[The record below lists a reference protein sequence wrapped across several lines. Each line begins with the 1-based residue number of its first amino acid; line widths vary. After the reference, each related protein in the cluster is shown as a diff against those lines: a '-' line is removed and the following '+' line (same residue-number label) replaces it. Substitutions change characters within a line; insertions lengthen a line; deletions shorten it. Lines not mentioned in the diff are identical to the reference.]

1 MNRIKS
7 LLNKRIGFFIFA
19 LILLWIKTYV
29 AYLLEFDLGVTG
41 LFQNI
46 ILLLNPLPS
55 AVLFL
60 SLALYFKGSKKSYIT
75 MLVIYF
81 LMSLWLFANILYY
94 REFSDFITASIAM
107 GAGGLTTG
115 LIPSTIALL
124 QPWDIIYWL
133 DFILLVSILV
143 IKKTNINLDPRGFYK
158 RYAFAATALG
168 IAFFAGNL
176 SMAEADRPQLLERT
190 FDRNYIVKYL
200 GLNFFGGYNVYNTV
214 QNNQIKAQADESDL
228 SGAVEFVQNNHAE
241 PNPQYFGQA
250 EGRNVITISLES
262 MQQFLI
268 DYQLEGPDGQQ
279 HEVLPFLNDI
289 YHSNDTYSFS
299 NFFHQTGQGKSSDA
313 EVLAETSLFGLP
325 QGSAFQ
331 SLGSTNTFHAAP
343 NILKET
349 AGYTS
354 AAFHGNTGTFW
365 NRNDTY
371 QSFGYDY
378 FFDSRSYDT
387 SGNRTHEYG
396 LKDKLFFHDSA
407 EYMQQ
412 LPQPFYAKFVTVSNH
427 FPYPLSEENAE
438 IPKANTSDQTINQY
452 FQTANYADQAIEEF
466 FSWLQESGVY
476 ENSIIVMYGDHYGV
490 SNARNPVLGE
500 DLFGIPQN
508 EWSGYHDTQKQRVP
522 MMIHIPGSD
531 SGKIIDKYTG
541 QVDILPTLLHLLGI
555 NTDPYLF
562 MGQDMLSEQN
572 NNLVTLRNGRVI
584 TPKYTFVGGTI
595 YDTETGEVLNETLSE
610 DQVNKLS
617 DKRQEAT
624 EVLTHSDQ
632 ILQMDLLRF
641 YTPETLTGVEPIP
654 YTYGEQHQYLKEE
667 TNRETSLEAQSEHPN
682 PASLYKTNAPEM
694 SNNQNSQ
701 NGQTQQGSQPGENV
715 QNDNAKQNN
724 QNQDAQQN
732 GTQNQNEQS
741 P

>member
-19 LILLWIKTYV
+19 LVLFWIKTYV
-29 AYLLEFDLGVTG
+29 AYLIEFDLGVNG
-41 LFQNI
+41 LFQQF
-46 ILLLNPLPS
+46 ILLINPLPS
-55 AVLFL
+55 AVIFL
-60 SLALYFKGSKKSYIT
+60 SLALYFKGSKKSYIA
-75 MLVIYF
+75 MFVIYF
-81 LMSLWLFANILYY
+81 LISLWLFANILYY

-124 QPWDIIYWL
+124 RPWDIVYWL
-133 DFILLVSILV
+133 DFILLIGILV
-143 IKKTNINLDPRGFYK
+143 VKKTNISLDPRQFYK
-158 RYAFAATALG
+158 RYAFAATFLG
-168 IAFFAGNL
+168 VAFFAGNL

-228 SGAVEFVQNNHAE
+228 SSVVEFVQNNHAE
-241 PNPQYFGQA
+241 PNPQYFGKA

-268 DYQLEGPDGQQ
+268 DYQLEGVDGQQ

-313 EVLAETSLFGLP
+313 EVLAENSLFGLP

-349 AGYTS
+349 ADYTS

-407 EYMQQ
+407 KYLQQ

-427 FPYPLSEENAE
+427 FPYPLSEENAD
-438 IPKANTSDQTINQY
+438 IPKANTSDETINQY

-466 FSWLQESGVY
+466 FSWLKESGVY
-476 ENSIIVMYGDHYGV
+476 EDSIIIMYGDHYGV
-490 SNARNPVLGE
+490 SNTRNPILGE
-500 DLFGIPQN
+500 DLFDIPQN
-508 EWSGYHDTQKQRVP
+508 EWSGYHDAQTQRVP
-522 MMIHIPGSD
+522 MMIHVPGSD
-531 SGKIIDKYTG
+531 NGKIIDKYTG

-562 MGQDMLSEQN
+562 MGQDMLSKQN
-572 NNLVTLRNGRVI
+572 NNIVTLRNGRVI
-584 TPKYTFVGGTI
+584 TPKYTFVGSTI
-595 YDTETGEVLNETLSE
+595 YETETGEVLNETLSE
-610 DQVNKLS
+610 DQINNLLS
-617 DKRQEAT
+617 KRQEAT
-624 EVLTHSDQ
+624 DVLTHSDQ

-654 YTYGEQHQYLKEE
+654 YTYGEQHQYLSKDSDK
-667 TNRETSLEAQSEHPN
+667 ETSLKAQSKHSN
-682 PASLYKTNAPEM
+682 PASSYKTDAPEM
-694 SNNQNSQ
+694 SSGQSSQSSNSSQEQDLKQ
-701 NGQTQQGSQPGENV
+701 NGM
-715 QNDNAKQNN
+715 
-724 QNQDAQQN
+724 
-732 GTQNQNEQS
+732 QNQNEQNQQQ
-741 P
+741 